1 MGYKI
6 SAVLGLILLV
16 SVAGSAW
23 YIDRLLDEISVLKGN
38 AITLENEI
46 AKQNEAIKQHLESA
60 KQTQVKMDELTK
72 KNQEAQRQVSQLRD
86 TFAKHDLDNLALEKP
101 TLIQRSVNRGTKR
114 VKDELMS
121 ITDPNQFDKDEEPT
135 ND

>member
-1 MGYKI
+1 
-6 SAVLGLILLV
+6 
-16 SVAGSAW
+16 
-23 YIDRLLDEISVLKGN
+23 
-38 AITLENEI
+38 
-46 AKQNEAIKQHLESA
+46 
-60 KQTQVKMDELTK
+60 MDELTK